1 MHFVRERD
9 ALKTEVERLS
19 ATVTDIGRREG
30 HLKDELDKV
39 TKDVSSLLLP
49 ITLLQVSLCLWGVAL
64 LRKAIGGTSKS

>member
-39 TKDVSSLLLP
+39 TKDVSSLLLHYSSSSEP
-49 ITLLQVSLCLWGVAL
+49 VFVGRSSPPQSNQ
-64 LRKAIGGTSKS
+64 RNF